1 MADTSMTR
9 RKLITLAATV
19 MGGAALAA
27 CGGSAAPTPAPAAPT
42 QAAPASANPTPAAGG
57 APTAVAA
64 AATKPAAGGAQPTQA
79 AAAPAAGGAKIPLS
93 LATRSGIS
101 GDWARGMA
109 KRWAERH
116 PEVALTVNEV
126 PYNDMAKKQLLQL
139 AAGDMEDVTF
149 SGVKWYPYSVYKGAF
164 RPIDDYL
171 KSNDPGLDDFLKS
184 TLNNALFEGKMYGLP
199 DKMDNGNL
207 AIAIFNV
214 DHFDAKGLKVPTDDW
229 TLQDFADLAAKAND
243 KGIFGTNYLPG
254 TYYDYA
260 SLLRTYGTDIFS
272 PDNKKFLFNADQRAL
287 DAARFVADFRAK
299 NKVAPK
305 RDESQQ
311 GVEFPAGKIA
321 ITFDSISG
329 IQATTKTVGNKFKWD
344 IAIFPKGPTGQRGY
358 HLFTQNLSIFVKSK
372 QPEKAYDLITGLT
385 SKEAGIYA
393 VLEGNYSPNCRKS
406 VWSDP
411 GVLKTDK
418 SFGRVFNWIS
428 ASEGPFPIPDNLR
441 FSELEDKWENVS
453 PPLFYGEVP
462 FEDGVKRVQEQC
474 QAIMDK
480 GR

>member
-1 MADTSMTR
+1 
-9 RKLITLAATV
+9 
-19 MGGAALAA
+19 
-27 CGGSAAPTPAPAAPT
+27 
-42 QAAPASANPTPAAGG
+42 
-57 APTAVAA
+57 
-64 AATKPAAGGAQPTQA
+64 
-79 AAAPAAGGAKIPLS
+79 
-93 LATRSGIS
+93 
-101 GDWARGMA
+101 
-109 KRWAERH
+109 
-116 PEVALTVNEV
+116 
-126 PYNDMAKKQLLQL
+126 MAKKQLLQI
-139 AAGDMEDVTF
+139 AAGDMEDVSF

-184 TLNNALFEGKMYGLP
+184 TLGNALFEGKMYGLP

-214 DHFDAKGLKVPTDDW
+214 DHLESKGLKVPTDEW
-229 TLQDFADLAAKAND
+229 TVQDFADLAVKAND
-243 KGIFGTNYLPG
+243 KGIFGTNYLPT

-260 SLLRTYGTDIFS
+260 SLARTWGTDVFS
-272 PDNKKFLFNADQRAL
+272 PDNKKFLFNTDPKSVE
-287 DAARFVADFRAK
+287 AARWLTDFRARHK
-299 NKVAPK
+299 AAPR
-305 RDESQQ
+305 RDEAQQ
-311 GVEFPAGKIA
+311 GVDFPAGKIA

-344 IAIFPKGPTGQRGY
+344 IALFPKGPTGLRGY
-358 HLFTQNLSIFVKSK
+358 HLFTQNLSIFAKSK

-393 VLEGNYSPNCRKS
+393 VVEGNYSPNCRKS

-411 GVLKTDK
+411 SVLKTDK
-418 SFGRVFNWIS
+418 SFSRVFNWIS
-428 ASEGPFPIPDNLR
+428 ATEGPFPIPDNLR

-462 FEDGVKRVQEQC
+462 FEEGMKRVQEQC